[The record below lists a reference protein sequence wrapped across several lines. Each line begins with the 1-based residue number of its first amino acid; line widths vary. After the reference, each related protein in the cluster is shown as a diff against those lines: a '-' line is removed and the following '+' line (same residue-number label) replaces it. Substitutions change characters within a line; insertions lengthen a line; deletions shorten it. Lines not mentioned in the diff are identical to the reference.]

1 MHMRQ
6 AVRHRLRMSCRKA
19 CCLGDA
25 GREVALNSTCTCFRH
40 ANKSGLTAQMRT
52 RCEEKC

>member
-25 GREVALNSTCTCFRH
+25 GREVALNSTCTCFHH
-40 ANKSGLTAQMRT
+40 ANESGLTAQMRT